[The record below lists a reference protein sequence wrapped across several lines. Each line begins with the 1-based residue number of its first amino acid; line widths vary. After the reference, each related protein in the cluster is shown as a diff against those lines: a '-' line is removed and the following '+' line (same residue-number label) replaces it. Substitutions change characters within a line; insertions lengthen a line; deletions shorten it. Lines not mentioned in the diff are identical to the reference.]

1 MKGRESMQ
9 KIKMSNPTNLTL
21 NQAFEMYL
29 KKCKVRNLSD
39 KTILSYKQINKRF
52 FDFCDPRK
60 RLSTITEDTI
70 DDYILWLRDEVRIKD
85 VTINT
90 YLRTLRAFLY
100 YCMDCGYMESFKIQL
115 CKIEKPIKQTY
126 SDEELERLLEKPNL
140 RKCTFAEYKTW
151 VFENYLLATANRIRT
166 ALNVRICDVDFSSGF
181 IVLRKTKNRKQQVI
195 PLSESLSAILQEYLE
210 IRGGEPEDYLFCND
224 YGKQSAVRTY
234 QQLVHNYNIKHN
246 VNKTSCHLFRH
257 TFAKHWIINGG
268 DIFRLQKIMG
278 HSTLDMTKEYV
289 TLFGNDLQIDFERFN
304 PLDTIKHHEH
314 EGTHISMKKGR

>member
-100 YCMDCGYMESFKIQL
+100 YCMDCGYM
-115 CKIEKPIKQTY
+115 
-126 SDEELERLLEKPNL
+126 
-140 RKCTFAEYKTW
+140 
-151 VFENYLLATANRIRT
+151 
-166 ALNVRICDVDFSSGF
+166 
-181 IVLRKTKNRKQQVI
+181 
-195 PLSESLSAILQEYLE
+195 
-210 IRGGEPEDYLFCND
+210 
-224 YGKQSAVRTY
+224 
-234 QQLVHNYNIKHN
+234 
-246 VNKTSCHLFRH
+246 
-257 TFAKHWIINGG
+257 
-268 DIFRLQKIMG
+268 
-278 HSTLDMTKEYV
+278 
-289 TLFGNDLQIDFERFN
+289 
-304 PLDTIKHHEH
+304 
-314 EGTHISMKKGR
+314 